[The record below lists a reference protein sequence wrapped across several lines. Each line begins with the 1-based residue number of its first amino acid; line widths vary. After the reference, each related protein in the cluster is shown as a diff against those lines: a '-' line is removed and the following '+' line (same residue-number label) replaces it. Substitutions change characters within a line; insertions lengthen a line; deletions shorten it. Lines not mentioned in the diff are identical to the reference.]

1 MSKTMKEMIAAHAIL
16 ITQARAENDLITEK
30 TSPGDQGEIEARF
43 ELIMS
48 EAATLQTRIDNRSRL
63 EAAEASVSAG
73 DPRRPNGATEAR
85 GVEGEAEAIDY
96 RGAFHAMLR
105 AGGDVHSMD
114 AEARSVLQQGVSSF
128 SAEQRAQVVGT
139 NTAGGFL
146 VPDEAMQQIVI
157 AMAAFGPMFADGFG
171 TVIPSDSG
179 GSMPIPGVDD
189 IANEAAAEAAEG
201 GDKGAGTDIVFTRK
215 TLEDHLRTTGWL
227 GVSIQLMTGSMAGV
241 EQLIGG
247 LLGERMG
254 RKVNRELTVGSGS
267 GEPVGIVTGASVG
280 ITTAG
285 IAFTADEVLKF
296 IHSVDP
302 AYRQLPKFGLMFNDA
317 TSLALSLLKNGDGNY
332 LLQLAPD
339 GTQRLVIGNVAAK
352 FTINQA
358 MPDIGAETRP
368 MIAGDMSKYYVRKI
382 GGFVLGSDRGKEFW
396 PGMGIAG
403 YQRYDGVVADPRAI
417 KAMVMPAS

>member
-30 TSPGDQGEIEARF
+30 TSPGDAGEIEARF
-43 ELIMS
+43 ELIMG

-146 VPDEAMQQIVI
+146 VPDEAMQQIVT

-189 IANEAAAEAAEG
+189 IENEAAAEAAEG
-201 GDKGAGTDIVFTRK
+201 GDKGTGAAIVFTRK

-227 GVSIQLMTGSMAGV
+227 GVSIQLMTGSMTGV

-280 ITTAG
+280 TTTAG
-285 IAFTADEVLKF
+285 IGFTADEVLDF

-317 TSLALSLLKNGDGNY
+317 TSLALSKLKDGQNNY
-332 LLQLAPD
+332 LLQLGPD
-339 GTQRLVIGNVAAK
+339 GTQRVVIGNVAAK

-358 MPDIGAETRP
+358 MPDIGANARA

-417 KAMVMPAS
+417 KAMVMPGS

>member
-43 ELIMS
+43 ELIMG

-146 VPDEAMQQIVI
+146 VPDEAMQQIVT

-189 IANEAAAEAAEG
+189 IENEAAAEAAEG
-201 GDKGAGTDIVFTRK
+201 GDKGTGTAIVFTRK

-227 GVSIQLMTGSMAGV
+227 GVSIQLMTGSMVGV

-254 RKVNRELTVGSGS
+254 RKVNRELTVGTGS
-267 GEPVGIVTGASVG
+267 GEPVGIVTGASAG

-285 IAFTADEVLKF
+285 LGFTADEVLKF

-358 MPDIGAETRP
+358 MPDIGANARP

>member
-43 ELIMS
+43 ELIMG

-146 VPDEAMQQIVI
+146 VPDEAMQQIVT

-189 IANEAAAEAAEG
+189 IENEAAAEAAEG
-201 GDKGAGTDIVFTRK
+201 GDKGTGTAIVFTRK

-227 GVSIQLMTGSMAGV
+227 GVSIQLMTGSMVGV

-267 GEPVGIVTGASVG
+267 GEPVGIVTGASAG

-285 IAFTADEVLKF
+285 LGFTADEVLKF

-358 MPDIGAETRP
+358 MPDIGANARP

>member
-16 ITQARAENDLITEK
+16 ITQARAENDLITEQ

-43 ELIMS
+43 ELIMG

-105 AGGDVHSMD
+105 AGGDIHSMG
-114 AEARSVLQQGVSSF
+114 AEARGVLQQGVSQF
-128 SAEQRAQVVGT
+128 SDEQRGQIAGT
-139 NTAGGFL
+139 GAAGGFL
-146 VPDEAMQQIVI
+146 MPDEAMQQVVI
-157 AMAAFGPMFADGFG
+157 AMAAFGPMFADGFA
-171 TVIPSDSG
+171 TVINTAG
-179 GSMPIPGVDD
+179 GASMPIPGVDD

-201 GDKGAGTDIVFTRK
+201 GDKGAGTDAVFTRK

-227 GVSIQLMTGSMAGV
+227 GLSIQLMTGSMVGV

-247 LLGERMG
+247 LLGERAG

-267 GEPVGIVTGASVG
+267 SEAVGIVTGASAG

-302 AYRQLPKFGLMFNDA
+302 AYRQSPKFGLMFNDN
-317 TSLALSLLKNGDGNY
+317 TSLALSQLKDGQNNY
-332 LLQLAPD
+332 LLRLGPD
-339 GTQRLVIGNVAAK
+339 GTQRIVIGNVSAK

-358 MPDIGAETRP
+358 MPDVGAETRP
-368 MIAGDMSKYYVRKI
+368 MIVGDMSKYYVRKI
-382 GGFVLGSDRGKEFW
+382 GGFVLGTDRSKEFW